1 MEELGAIKK
10 QKKQE
15 TTQHIED
22 LFNSLGLNVSKG
34 TEYGKTDTTLIVH
47 YEKCDIQIQVVAPN
61 ARTGAFY
68 PKNEN

>member
-1 MEELGAIKK
+1 MNELGAIKK

-61 ARTGAFY
+61 GRTGAFY

>member
-10 QKKQE
+10 QKKLE
-15 TTQHIED
+15 TTQHIEE

-61 ARTGAFY
+61 GRTGAFY